1 LTAFRRRI
9 IKAARPY
16 KINKNSYLKSGA
28 RVTIKGQEEHLFDNC
43 FELVLTEDY
52 ETNFKYRDVIKKQ
65 VEVKARN
72 EYRQSVMSGIGH
84 LS

>member
-1 LTAFRRRI
+1 M
-9 IKAARPY
+9 
-16 KINKNSYLKSGA
+16 
-28 RVTIKGQEEHLFDNC
+28 KGQEEHLFDNC